1 MQNEK
6 KKIIYSL
13 IFPLFFL
20 LIIWFIKITEYLYD
34 FQLYKYGIYPLRT
47 ENLIGIIFSPLIHG
61 DFDHLMS
68 NSIPF
73 LILASALFYFYK
85 NFAFLVFWLIY
96 FVSGLWV
103 WVAAESGAY
112 HIGASGVVYGLAS
125 FLVFSG
131 LIHKNKSLT
140 AVSFIIIFIYGSM
153 IWGVLPIKKG
163 ISWESHLFGGIT
175 GFILALWFS
184 MKKNVYVQTE
194 NIPKNKEEFSD
205 LDITDENYNEIY
217 YIYEE

>member
-96 FVSGLWV
+96 FVSGLCC
-103 WVAAESGAY
+103 
-112 HIGASGVVYGLAS
+112 
-125 FLVFSG
+125 
-131 LIHKNKSLT
+131 
-140 AVSFIIIFIYGSM
+140 
-153 IWGVLPIKKG
+153 
-163 ISWESHLFGGIT
+163 
-175 GFILALWFS
+175 
-184 MKKNVYVQTE
+184 
-194 NIPKNKEEFSD
+194 
-205 LDITDENYNEIY
+205 
-217 YIYEE
+217 